1 MSPPKPSAPT
11 DRTLLATL
19 VVTVVM
25 IAAAALVPAA
35 REGRLWGINHLAFY
49 SVPVRLAAVILMAL
63 AFVPGIARPAYDAL
77 VRVPGALRD
86 AGGRS
91 NLIIA
96 LVALGSVFLFYQLR
110 AATTLLGDGQL
121 LLKSFEV
128 GHAGTND
135 KVLMRSVGSIVTSD
149 LISPGTTLLYYGVMK
164 LVAGPI
170 GRPVADALA
179 MVPSLLGGIYVFFVL
194 RFVRDLPASN
204 TIRAWLLVLGIF
216 TAGLQ
221 LFFGYIENYSLIL
234 LLLALYVAAALRVL
248 HGRGAIWVPAV
259 LLLAAAYAHVQSLVF
274 LPSLIYLVAWRRSGC
289 NDRVAGNLFVPV
301 LLILT
306 VAGALVARALEIPG
320 DFYLPWTANEDTYG
334 IVSPG
339 HLLDMLNEAFML
351 VPVLPFVVVAW
362 WVGRRAPAGDTSD
375 GWFNTPREW
384 QFVAMMLVTCLV
396 YMTFFKPEIGMARD
410 WDLFSMSVVALVPLV
425 LLAVNR
431 YLTRTAPGRNA
442 AAVITVP
449 ALVVTV
455 VMAVSWIGINAS
467 ADRTT
472 DRYEAILDYDTTH
485 VGYAYEN
492 LATFYYD
499 RNDLPRAIR
508 AQEKGATISGNPRIY
523 AKLAGYYELYGD
535 IESGIEVLRGAVERY
550 PRHQKAR
557 KKLLDLLEKG
567 QRWEEMERVSRGG
580 HEFYPREPIYAFALG
595 VALVRQG
602 KTEAGVEALRDCLE
616 LNPPEAMRK
625 HVQGFITNYE
635 QRLKSGGK

>member
-1 MSPPKPSAPT
+1 MAA
-11 DRTLLATL
+11 LA
-19 VVTVVM
+19 VTAVA
-25 IAAAALVPAA
+25 IALAALVPAA
-35 REGRLWGINHLAFY
+35 KEWRLWGVNHLAFY
-49 SVPVRLAAVILMAL
+49 SLPVRLAAIILMAL
-63 AFVPGIARPAYDAL
+63 AFVPGIARPAYDTL
-77 VRVPGALRD
+77 VRAPGALRD

-91 NLIIA
+91 NLIIV

-128 GHAGTND
+128 GHKGVNQT
-135 KVLMRSVGSIVTSD
+135 VLMRSVHSIVTSD
-149 LISPGTTLLYYGVMK
+149 FISAGTTLLFYGVMK
-164 LVAGPI
+164 LVAGPL

-179 MVPSLLGGIYVFFVL
+179 MLPCLIGGVYVFFVL

-204 TIRAWLLVLGIF
+204 TLRTWLLVLSIF
-216 TAGLQ
+216 TVALQ
-221 LFFGYIENYSLIL
+221 LFFGYIENYFLIL
-234 LLLALYVAAALRVL
+234 LLLTLYVAAALRVL
-248 HGRGAIWVPAV
+248 HNRAGMWIPAV
-259 LLLAAAYAHVQSLVF
+259 LLLVAAYAHVQSLVF
-274 LPSLIYLVAWRRSGC
+274 LPSLIYLLAWRYSGR
-289 NDRVAGNLFVPV
+289 NDRLAGNLFVPV
-301 LLILT
+301 LLIVT
-306 VAGALVARALEIPG
+306 IAGALVARALEIPG
-320 DFYLPWTANEDTYG
+320 DFYLPLTENDDSYG

-339 HLLDMLNEAFML
+339 HLFDMLNEAFML
-351 VPVLPFVVVAW
+351 VPILPFVVVAW
-362 WVGRRAPAGDTSD
+362 WAGRRAPAGDTGD

-410 WDLFSMSVVALVPLV
+410 WDLFSMTAIALVPLV

-431 YLTRTAPGRNA
+431 YLARTTPGRDTA
-442 AAVITVP
+442 AAITVP
-449 ALVVTV
+449 ALVITV
-455 VMAVSWIGINAS
+455 VMAVGWIGINAS

-472 DRYEAILDYDTTH
+472 DRYESILAYDTTH

-492 LATFYYD
+492 LATFYYE
-499 RNDLPRAIR
+499 RNDLPKAIK

-557 KKLLDLLEKG
+557 QKLLDLLEKG
-567 QRWEEMERVSRGG
+567 QHWEEMERVSRGG

-602 KTEAGVEALRDCLE
+602 KIDAGVDALRKCLD
-616 LNPPEAMRK
+616 LNPPDAMRT

-635 QRLKSGGK
+635 RRLKSGGETK